1 MTKKSD
7 TIDPVVKEPAT
18 EAEENALLKAR
29 IADLEAKL
37 IDKDTTISNQDAELT
52 KMKEKEE
59 GWLVIANNPLYNGT
73 TLGVLFTDGMAF
85 IPKNRVYPRFVVQM
99 PSESQQRVMKDDK
112 KKYPY
117 GVEELQIIEKS
128 ANTPSSERLVRYLVN
143 DFKYQAEFYTKD
155 QMDALQNRI
164 NARAKERMEAQA
176 KIDKESTIM
185 EKLIAPQ
192 RM

>member
-7 TIDPVVKEPAT
+7 SIDPVAKEPISEEEKIKQL
-18 EAEENALLKAR
+18 EARL
-29 IADLEAKL
+29 ADLEAKL
-37 IDKDTTISNQDAELT
+37 IDKDTAIGLKDDEIN

-59 GWLVIANNPLYNGT
+59 GWLVVANNPLYNGT

-85 IPKNRVYPRFVVQM
+85 VPKNRVYPRFVVQM
-99 PSESQQRVMKDDK
+99 PTESQQRVMRDDK

-117 GVEELQIIEKS
+117 GEEELEIIKQS
-128 ANTPSSERLVRYLVN
+128 VNTPSSERLVRFLQN
-143 DFKYQAEFYTKD
+143 DFKYQVEFYTKD

-176 KIDKESTIM
+176 KIDKESTVL